1 ELTAQA
7 IAISQ
12 AGGVSIEQIAAQAQD
27 PLMLAYL
34 IGSMLSLDVE
44 REQALLEAPTRL
56 EALRLLHGYLAN
68 ELRVL
73 RLREK
78 TASQAQTEMSKEQR
92 EYMLRQQ
99 LRAIQDELGEKNP
112 ESQEAEELRRRF
124 DEAELPDEVRKEV
137 ERDLGRLDRLP
148 TAAPD
153 YQITRT

>member
-1 ELTAQA
+1 RTPAGIELLVQGAERVALVAVEQTEPYLNARVRALPLPDDRGPEIEALRRAVLELTAQA

-12 AGGVSIEQIAAQAQD
+12 AGRGGIRQIAPRAQD

-73 RLREK
+73 ELRQK
-78 TASQAQTEMSKEQR
+78 IASQAQTEMSKEQR

-99 LRAIQDELGEKNP
+99 LRAIQDE
-112 ESQEAEELRRRF
+112 
-124 DEAELPDEVRKEV
+124 
-137 ERDLGRLDRLP
+137 
-148 TAAPD
+148 
-153 YQITRT
+153 